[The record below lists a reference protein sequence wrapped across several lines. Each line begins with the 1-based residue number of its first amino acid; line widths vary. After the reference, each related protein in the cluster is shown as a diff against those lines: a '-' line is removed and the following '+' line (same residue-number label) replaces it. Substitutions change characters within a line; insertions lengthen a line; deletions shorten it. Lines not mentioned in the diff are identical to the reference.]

1 MEFEKFDKQLRLMVL
16 LTQNHRLT
24 VEEISQ
30 RLKMSRRSIYRY
42 LDAFRDMGFVVVK
55 SGTKYRID
63 HSSPFYKEITDRIHF
78 TDDEAVTINTV
89 LNSVLD
95 HSPQVRRLREKLSSL
110 YDFKVLARHGI
121 DDHIARN
128 LSALYQCA
136 KERRVAVL
144 CNYISPNS
152 GKVSDRVVEP
162 YLFLSDN
169 SEVRCYEVAT
179 GMNKTFKISRAKS
192 VSQLDLFWTHEEEHT
207 PFFTD
212 LFHFSGEKRFRVQL
226 LMGHLATSLLLEEFP
241 AAEEQILLQDDG
253 RYLLDTQV
261 CGFKGVG
268 RFVMG
273 LFDDIEVVDSP
284 EFQQYLNGRIKSLT
298 EKIKE

>member
-226 LMGHLATSLLLEEFP
+226 LMGNLATSLLLEEFP